1 MYFPPADFFF
11 VHSQNSGIDPSGG
24 LSHASPI
31 SIYYYTAR
39 GYFISLTNNPCQ
51 SCGRYDPTRHFIAL
65 SSNSKFQH
73 GAALLL
79 PTTWM
84 ARLEH
89 WQLNILS
96 LCRLVSCH
104 MCQNASSTFP
114 GNSDNDIYA
123 DITGIRL
130 PLIWRWRRQMTRLV
144 VSYLSQTTTP
154 IVTFIVIT
162 LACDSSLVT
171 VYILM
176 SLCVPFAAKFAT
188 QASLTMF
195 IPNYVHSYN
204 FLYSSCLCVLS
215 FFVLLY
221 YACWRFLYHS
231 WCFFFW
237 KAKK

>member
-1 MYFPPADFFF
+1 MSESSCTFKFCTSRLLKDTVLNKLGLIMYFPPADFFF

-96 LCRLVSCH
+96 LCLVSCPYYVP
-104 MCQNASSTFP
+104 NASSTF
-114 GNSDNDIYA
+114 
-123 DITGIRL
+123 
-130 PLIWRWRRQMTRLV
+130 
-144 VSYLSQTTTP
+144 
-154 IVTFIVIT
+154 
-162 LACDSSLVT
+162 
-171 VYILM
+171 YILWQLGQRH
-176 SLCVPFAAKFAT
+176 LC
-188 QASLTMF
+188 
-195 IPNYVHSYN
+195 
-204 FLYSSCLCVLS
+204 
-215 FFVLLY
+215 
-221 YACWRFLYHS
+221 WYH
-231 WCFFFW
+231 WD
-237 KAKK
+237 